1 MGSKG
6 SPLGREYVQRE
17 RHSTHEDAASDAFQV
32 SGSVRW
38 FDPSKGYG
46 FIVPDQDLP
55 DVLLH
60 VTCLRREGFQ
70 TAPEGA
76 RIVCDVV
83 RRPKG
88 LQAFRIH
95 AMDASTAVHPSQ
107 LPQRTHVVV
116 IPDSEWERG
125 TVKWFN
131 RIRGYGFLT
140 RGPGTADIF
149 VHMETLATLRLDRT
163 ASRTNGARSLRQGTR
178 RLDCSR
184 TQARK
189 CRGTVLQ
196 LRRSSNFGKHEL
208 TAIVNNGDPVYCA
221 GTMARHPP
229 LAPNYQRPSQSPNR
243 ILRAKINSIHTG
255 GR

>member
-6 SPLGREYVQRE
+6 SPLGHDYVQRE
-17 RHSTHEDAASDAFQV
+17 RQSTHEEAASDVFQV

-70 TAPEGA
+70 SAPEGA

-95 AMDASTAVHPSQ
+95 AIDASTAVHPSQ

-116 IPDSEWERG
+116 VPDSEWEIG

-149 VHMETLATLRLDRT
+149 VHMETLRRCGLIELRP
-163 ASRTNGARSLRQGTR
+163 GQ
-178 RLDCSR
+178 
-184 TQARK
+184 
-189 CRGTVLQ
+189 TVLVRYGRGPDGLIAAE
-196 LRRSSNFGKHEL
+196 LRPENAVAPFSN
-208 TAIVNNGDPVYCA
+208 
-221 GTMARHPP
+221 
-229 LAPNYQRPSQSPNR
+229 
-243 ILRAKINSIHTG
+243 
-255 GR
+255 

>member
-17 RHSTHEDAASDAFQV
+17 RQSTHEDAASDAFQV

-95 AMDASTAVHPSQ
+95 AIDASTAVHPSQ

-149 VHMETLATLRLDRT
+149 VHMETLRRCGLIELRP
-163 ASRTNGARSLRQGTR
+163 GQ
-178 RLDCSR
+178 
-184 TQARK
+184 
-189 CRGTVLQ
+189 TVLVRYGRGPDGLIAADSGPRM
-196 LRRSSNFGKHEL
+196 LRHRPPTETILQFRGVRPTD
-208 TAIVNNGDPVYCA
+208 TAIDSTSA
-221 GTMARHPP
+221 GASDARWSAGWNER
-229 LAPNYQRPSQSPNR
+229 LAGVPRR
-243 ILRAKINSIHTG
+243 GLR
-255 GR
+255 